1 MKKIKGWIW
10 HPFLFAAYPVL
21 ALLAYNLGESR
32 VTAGMRSLVLVLF
45 VAAVLLLLTYLLLRN
60 WQKAAMI
67 TTLAIVLFFSYGHVY
82 NFLEQATSLGRHR
95 LLLPLF
101 GVLFILGVI
110 WIVRKGRDLKS
121 ATEILN
127 LVGLVLLIFP
137 IYQIFAF
144 QISSTQLWGGND
156 TQKSEVVNTQP
167 VEAENLPDVYYIILD
182 AYARNDTMQRSY
194 DFDNS
199 EFLGQLE
206 NLGFYV
212 AECSQSNYAKTR
224 LSLASSLNMNY
235 LDTFDEIAGD
245 LERGRESR
253 IRMGHLI
260 RRSQV
265 RQIFEDLGYTTVGFS
280 NGYLWSEWEDADIF
294 LSPDNA
300 STFGNMQLFSRIN
313 DFEALLLRTTAAL
326 AVIDAETVFSS
337 YLTPAVV
344 ASPRKD
350 HYDQVMHALD
360 TLDNIS
366 AIESPK
372 FVFAHIISPHGPYVM
387 SAEGEFIPADQ
398 ETDENYVDQVEYLN
412 SRLIPIVEK
421 ILQNSENPPIIILQA
436 DHGGHGTQFD
446 PDNRM
451 NILNVYYLPNG
462 GEAGLYPSISPVNSF
477 RLILS
482 EYFGYDFPLLEDT
495 SYFSTIENF
504 FDFSLVP
511 NNCKPK

>member
-144 QISSTQLWGGND
+144 QISSTQLWGGNE

-212 AECSQSNYAKTR
+212 AECSQSNYA
-224 LSLASSLNMNY
+224 
-235 LDTFDEIAGD
+235 
-245 LERGRESR
+245 
-253 IRMGHLI
+253 
-260 RRSQV
+260 
-265 RQIFEDLGYTTVGFS
+265 
-280 NGYLWSEWEDADIF
+280 
-294 LSPDNA
+294 
-300 STFGNMQLFSRIN
+300 
-313 DFEALLLRTTAAL
+313 
-326 AVIDAETVFSS
+326 
-337 YLTPAVV
+337 
-344 ASPRKD
+344 
-350 HYDQVMHALD
+350 
-360 TLDNIS
+360 
-366 AIESPK
+366 
-372 FVFAHIISPHGPYVM
+372 
-387 SAEGEFIPADQ
+387 
-398 ETDENYVDQVEYLN
+398 
-412 SRLIPIVEK
+412 
-421 ILQNSENPPIIILQA
+421 
-436 DHGGHGTQFD
+436 
-446 PDNRM
+446 
-451 NILNVYYLPNG
+451 
-462 GEAGLYPSISPVNSF
+462 
-477 RLILS
+477 
-482 EYFGYDFPLLEDT
+482 
-495 SYFSTIENF
+495 
-504 FDFSLVP
+504 
-511 NNCKPK
+511 